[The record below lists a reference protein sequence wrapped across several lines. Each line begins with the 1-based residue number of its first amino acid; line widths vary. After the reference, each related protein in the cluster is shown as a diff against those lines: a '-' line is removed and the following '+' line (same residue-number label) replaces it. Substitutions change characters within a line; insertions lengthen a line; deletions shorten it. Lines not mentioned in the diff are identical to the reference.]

1 MNKLTTKRKMFINE
15 YIKTNGNGTQSALR
29 VYDNKTAKG
38 ASVTATRVLADVS
51 VQEELNRRLLK
62 EDAKVGK
69 VVDNIASIAVETP
82 IKGYS
87 GADILEANKTLL
99 KLHGVLTDRKV
110 TTTYNLNAD
119 LNKLSKYEL
128 IERHKKTTKETQ
140 DILDGE
146 EA

>member
-1 MNKLTTKRKMFINE
+1 MAKLTTKRKMFIQE
-15 YIKTNGNGTQSALR
+15 YIKNNGNGTQSALK

-51 VQEELNRRLLK
+51 VQEELQKRLLQ

-69 VVDNIASIAVETP
+69 VVDNIASIAVEQP

-110 TTTYNLNAD
+110 TTSYNLNAD
-119 LNKLSKYEL
+119 LSKLSEYEL
-128 IERHKKTTKETQ
+128 IERHKKLTKETEA
-140 DILDGE
+140 ILQE
-146 EA
+146 EE